1 MGRVSV
7 HCSGTLTR
15 LCTKGPATSGR
26 SLTSGQWS
34 VTKLFPFYSL
44 SSHSISG
51 FARVCHIQ
59 VMLQENANVL
69 LEGKAFPRWPR
80 VETFFHFREVWI
92 CGIFDAGGAW
102 NLQDC
107 VSLPRAQCKSFLGIP
122 TFQQCCSSSSQKRV
136 LTRSVPK
143 CSKISVS
150 KKRETK
156 KLVTLAEACI
166 PAAGKKEL
174 LIRFKREISTSVKR
188 ACKGTTRC
196 YGASQVE
203 RALFFFLHFLSFIR
217 CRDPV
222 RVWVISGLYWKRYF
236 WYLFKKVFLVFVGKN
251 LRFYKIPF
259 F

>member
-92 CGIFDAGGAW
+92 CW
-102 NLQDC
+102 NLRRWRSMKFTGLCEFAESTVQIST
-107 VSLPRAQCKSFLGIP
+107 VLL
-122 TFQQCCSSSSQKRV
+122 QQLSKTGFDQ
-136 LTRSVPK
+136 K
-143 CSKISVS
+143 CSQMLQNFGEQ
-150 KKRETK
+150 KKRNEKTRNSCRG
-156 KLVTLAEACI
+156 LHSGCR
-166 PAAGKKEL
+166 KE
-174 LIRFKREISTSVKR
+174 RTFNSV
-188 ACKGTTRC
+188 
-196 YGASQVE
+196 
-203 RALFFFLHFLSFIR
+203 
-217 CRDPV
+217 
-222 RVWVISGLYWKRYF
+222 
-236 WYLFKKVFLVFVGKN
+236 
-251 LRFYKIPF
+251 
-259 F
+259 